1 MGPLPVTSK
10 TVCIVGLGYV
20 GYPLAEAFSHHITT
34 LGFDIDE
41 KKICNLA
48 NKSSKLTVTSD
59 PTWIHKADFVMICVP
74 TLLTKD
80 NEPDLSYV
88 KSAAATVGK
97 QIKKGVIVILES
109 TVYPGV
115 TEDVLRPILEN
126 ESGYTC
132 GTDFKI
138 GYSPERINPGD
149 DVHVLAKTTKIIAGM
164 DKETTD
170 DMAALYSLIT
180 TVYPAKDIRTAEAAK
195 VVENIQRD
203 VNIALINEL
212 SYIFGKMGIN
222 TKDVLEAAETKWNF
236 HRYTPGIVGGHCIP
250 TVPYFLAYTAKK
262 SGYTP
267 HMILSGRSTNDHM
280 TRFIS
285 EIILDNLAFRMI
297 EPKRAEIVILGLTYK
312 ENVAD
317 TRDNPV
323 VELIK
328 TLQEH
333 SITVYGYD
341 PLLSAREI
349 TDMGVTP
356 LDSLKKQADGLIL
369 AVPHTQFLTG
379 AEHGELVRHANPDTL
394 FIDIKGVFYKDT
406 EFRNLFNYK
415 TL

>member
-10 TVCIVGLGYV
+10 IICVVGLGYV
-20 GYPLAEAFSHHITT
+20 GLPLAEAFSHHVTT
-34 LGFDIDE
+34 VGFDIDI
-41 KKICNLA
+41 KKVDTIR
-48 NKSSKLTVTSD
+48 KTPTKIHVTSD
-59 PTWIHKADFVMICVP
+59 PTRIHDADFIMICVP

-97 QIKKGVIVILES
+97 QIKKGAIVILES

-115 TEDVLRPILEN
+115 TEDVLWPILEK

-132 GTDFKI
+132 GSDFKI

-149 DVHVLAKTTKIIAGM
+149 DVHVLSKTTKIIAGM

-212 SYIFGKMGIN
+212 SYIFSNIGIN

-250 TVPYFLAYTAKK
+250 TVPYFLAYTAKN
-262 SGYTP
+262 SGYNP
-267 HMILSGRSTNDHM
+267 RMILAGRSTNDHM
-280 TRFIS
+280 IRFIS
-285 EIILDNLAFRMI
+285 GLILDDLSARNKKPS
-297 EPKRAEIVILGLTYK
+297 EAEVIILGLTYK

-323 VELIK
+323 TELIK
-328 TLQEH
+328 TLQGH
-333 SITVYGYD
+333 AITVYGYD
-341 PLLSAREI
+341 PLLAPKEI
-349 TDMGVTP
+349 ADLGVIP
-356 LDSLKKQADGLIL
+356 LSSLEKHADCLVL
-369 AVPHTQFLTG
+369 AVPHKQFLAG
-379 AEHGELVRHANPDTL
+379 SNGELRHLAGRDTL

>member
-1 MGPLPVTSK
+1 MEQSSITDK
-10 TVCIVGLGYV
+10 TVCIVGLGYI
-20 GYPLAEAFSHHITT
+20 GYPLAEAFSNHIPT
-34 LGFDIDE
+34 LGFDID
-41 KKICNLA
+41 KQKIQKLA
-48 NKSSKLTVTSD
+48 NIPTNVRVTSD
-59 PTWIHKADFVMICVP
+59 PTLISTADFVMICVP

-80 NEPDLSYV
+80 NEPDLSYIR
-88 KSAAATVGK
+88 AAAAIVGK
-97 QIKKGVIVILES
+97 QMKKGAVIILES

-115 TEDVLRPILEN
+115 TEDILRPILEK

-132 GTDFKI
+132 GSDFKI

-149 DVHVLAKTTKIIAGM
+149 DVHILSKTTKIIAGM

-180 TVYPAKDIRTAEAAK
+180 TVYLAKDSRTAEAAR

-212 SYIFGKMGIN
+212 SYIFNKLGIN

-262 SGYTP
+262 SGYMP
-267 HMILSGRSTNDHM
+267 NMILAGRATNDHM
-280 TRFIS
+280 TRFITD
-285 EIILDNLAFRMI
+285 IIISNLKARGKN
-297 EPKRAEIVILGLTYK
+297 PARAEIVILGLTYK

-328 TLQEH
+328 NLKEH
-333 SITVYGYD
+333 DITVYGYD
-341 PLLSAREI
+341 PLLSPKQI
-349 TDMGVTP
+349 SQLGVVP
-356 LDSLKKQADGLIL
+356 LDTFERTVDCFIL
-369 AVPHTQFLTG
+369 AVPHAQFLNG
-379 AEHGELVRHANPDTL
+379 VNGKLWRIAKSDIL
-394 FIDIKGVFYKDT
+394 FIDIKGTFYKDPKI
-406 EFRNLFNYK
+406 RKLFDYR

>member
-20 GYPLAEAFSHHITT
+20 GLPLAEAFSHHVTT
-34 LGFDIDE
+34 IGFDID
-41 KKICNLA
+41 KNKIDNIR
-48 NKSSKLTVTSD
+48 KTPTKIHVTSD
-59 PTWIHKADFVMICVP
+59 PKRIHDADFIMICVP

-88 KSAAATVGK
+88 KSAAASVGK
-97 QIKKGVIVILES
+97 QIKKGAIVILES

-115 TEDVLRPILEN
+115 TEDVLRPILEK

-132 GTDFKI
+132 GRDFKI

-149 DVHVLAKTTKIIAGM
+149 DVHVLSKTTKIIAGM

-170 DMAALYSLIT
+170 DMAALYSQIT
-180 TVYPAKDIRTAEAAK
+180 TVYHAKDIRTAEAAK

-212 SYIFGKMGIN
+212 SYIFSNIGIN

-250 TVPYFLAYTAKK
+250 TVPYFLAYAAKN
-262 SGYTP
+262 SGYNP
-267 HMILSGRSTNDHM
+267 RMILSGRSTNDHM
-280 TRFIS
+280 ISFIS
-285 EIILDNLAFRMI
+285 GLILDDLSARNKKPS
-297 EPKRAEIVILGLTYK
+297 EAEVIILGLTYK

-323 VELIK
+323 TDLIK
-328 TLQEH
+328 ILQGQA
-333 SITVYGYD
+333 ITVYGYD
-341 PLLSAREI
+341 PLLAPKVI
-349 TDMGVTP
+349 ADLGVIP
-356 LDSLKKQADGLIL
+356 LSHLEKHPDCLVL
-369 AVPHTQFLTG
+369 AVPHKQFLAG
-379 AEHGELVRHANPDTL
+379 SNGELRHLAGRDTL
-394 FIDIKGVFYKDT
+394 FIDIKGVFYKDS